1 MIHFRSRGSDLT
13 RVKYSEVMVRGMER
27 GGGGGGGD
35 SLFSI
40 DLLYDITMIY
50 FLNFCESNSN
60 YLPKLKSD
68 VHM

>member
-13 RVKYSEVMVRGMER
+13 RVKYSEVMVRGME
-27 GGGGGGGD
+27 GGGWGD